1 MAITSDPT
9 YPIPGEVVSLAIT
22 SATGSTAATRFEITS
37 VPENSDLDAG
47 MLVDAAGDPTQEFT
61 PDVAGAYAFTAYD
74 YRRFTGGAA
83 YAGDPAGE
91 ARDLL
96 VATQTGTI
104 YVGDVLDLPIR
115 GAGHEV
121 KLRLTVVNGTVRE
134 AELVEPTTEVA
145 RCATLDTTV
154 LAAVGELVDVAAASI
169 GESLVS
175 DVAAFVTAFNAH
187 LGSLEA
193 HPLPGPDTVNP
204 LVAAE
209 IGTVVGAIRR
219 LGDLRDH
226 YVLHLVTDDV
236 WHEDTID
243 LEHLP
248 IVAKAT
254 DLAGAYVLL
263 AEMRRVYPA
272 HINDSDIHPELEA
285 AADLTANSLLTT
297 AVIAVLDYFAS
308 ETPTPPAG
316 ENPGMLSL
324 ASKHGFAQA
333 FLS

>member
-37 VPENSDLDAG
+37 VPENSDLDTG

-61 PDVAGAYAFTAYD
+61 PDAAGAYAFTAYD

-96 VATQTGTI
+96 VATQSGTI

-115 GAGHEV
+115 GAGHAV
-121 KLRLTVVNGTVRE
+121 KLRLTVVNGAVRA

-154 LAAVGELVDVAAASI
+154 LAAVGELVDEAAASI

-175 DVAAFVTAFNAH
+175 DVEAFCNAYDAH
-187 LGSLEA
+187 LDSPTA
-193 HPLPGPDTVNP
+193 HLIVDAANSFPGARVESVSAAIWRVNE
-204 LVAAE
+204 LQSRFVQH
-209 IGTVVGAIRR
+209 IS
-219 LGDLRDH
+219 
-226 YVLHLVTDDV
+226 TDGG
-236 WHEDTID
+236 WHGVID
-243 LEHLP
+243 LENLP
-248 IVAKAT
+248 IAPRASNV
-254 DLAGAYVLL
+254 AGAFVVL
-263 AEMRRVYPA
+263 ADMRRVYPR
-272 HINDSDIHPELEA
+272 HIGIVEDMHEALDA
-285 AADLTANSLLTT
+285 AANISADSLLTD
-297 AVIAVLDYFAS
+297 AIQAVLEYFDD

>member
-9 YPIPGEVVSLAIT
+9 YPIPGEVVSLAIA
-22 SATGSTAATRFEITS
+22 SATGSTDATRFEITS
-37 VPENSDLDAG
+37 VPENSDLDTG
-47 MLVDAAGDPTQEFT
+47 MLVDAAGDPVQEFT
-61 PDVAGAYAFTAYD
+61 PDAAGAYAFTAYD
-74 YRRFTGGAA
+74 YRRFTGSAA
-83 YAGDPAGE
+83 FAGDPAGE

-115 GAGHEV
+115 GAGHAV
-121 KLRLTVVNGTVRE
+121 KLRLTVVNGTVRA

-145 RCATLDTTV
+145 RCAALDTTV
-154 LAAVGELVDVAAASI
+154 LAAVGDLVDVAAASI
-169 GESLVS
+169 GESLITDVS
-175 DVAAFVTAFNAH
+175 AFVTAFNAH
-187 LGSLEA
+187 LLSEDA
-193 HPLPGPDTVNP
+193 HPAPGDTVNP

-209 IGTVVGAIRR
+209 TGTVVGAIHR
-219 LGDLRDH
+219 LGELGDH
-226 YVLHLVTDDV
+226 YVSHLITDDI

-254 DLAGAYVLL
+254 DVAGAYVFL

-272 HINDSDIHPELEA
+272 HINDSDLHPEVDED
-285 AADLTANSLLTT
+285 ADLSANSLLTT

-308 ETPTPPAG
+308 EAPTTPSG